1 MKAVLF
7 SFTRR
12 GARLSISVLSYLK
25 LCGWQ
30 VRALTGKKFIS
41 LDSKLE
47 ELEPDLGSCTGQ
59 AFSEAELLVFIGASG
74 IAVRSIAPYIKSK
87 TTDPAVLVIDE
98 KGQYVIPLLSGHIG
112 GANQMSRKLAGY
124 LHGQPVITTAT
135 DVNHLFAVDEWAAR
149 NHMVISSMREAKA
162 FSAGLLDGGPVGVY
176 SDFPVEGALP
186 EGLEMQPS
194 GPLGMAVTLSQDCYP
209 FAETVV
215 LRPRIIHLGIGCRKD
230 TPEEAISRLVLRE
243 LRRLRISLNL
253 VADIATIDIKKQE
266 TGLLHFARNNA
277 IPIHFYSAEQLNA
290 APGLGFASSRFVQ
303 KTTGTDNVCE
313 RAAVLASRGGRLL
326 LHKTVRDGVTL
337 AIACEEFCVNFE
349 MME

>member
-1 MKAVLF
+1 
-7 SFTRR
+7 
-12 GARLSISVLSYLK
+12 
-25 LCGWQ
+25 
-30 VRALTGKKFIS
+30 
-41 LDSKLE
+41 
-47 ELEPDLGSCTGQ
+47 
-59 AFSEAELLVFIGASG
+59 
-74 IAVRSIAPYIKSK
+74 
-87 TTDPAVLVIDE
+87 
-98 KGQYVIPLLSGHIG
+98 
-112 GANQMSRKLAGY
+112 
-124 LHGQPVITTAT
+124 
-135 DVNHLFAVDEWAAR
+135 
-149 NHMVISSMREAKA
+149 
-162 FSAGLLDGGPVGVY
+162 
-176 SDFPVEGALP
+176 
-186 EGLEMQPS
+186 
-194 GPLGMAVTLSQDCYP
+194 MAVTLSQDCYP
-209 FAETVV
+209 FSETVV